1 MAIKLGN
8 VTLERFRAFRK
19 LRVQGLG
26 RVNLITGKNNTGKS
40 SLLEGIRILATGAAL
55 DELQDILKDR
65 EEYTT
70 GPEAELSAGS
80 DGGLRFSGLFHGFPD
95 MTERPEPLV
104 ISTDG
109 DIHPREVAIHVSWF
123 SQKRDEKGN
132 HVFNE
137 HSPDESE
144 GVASIVI
151 ATPDGIRIR
160 EIENL
165 RTEVHLYKAGKRTS
179 GVGCYFIGAHSGES
193 TAELGALWD
202 GIALSDNEQEV
213 VDALRVI
220 DPHISRVT
228 MVGGYGSRQ
237 RRTAFVRT
245 DSIPHPVPLRL
256 FGDGMNR
263 LFSMVLGL
271 LYARGRLML
280 VDEFE
285 NGLHHTVQL
294 DAWRIIFRL
303 ARNLDTQVFAT
314 THSWDAI
321 EAFQQAA
328 AEHPGTG
335 VLLRLVRSGDE
346 IVPTVFAD
354 KEVAV
359 AARERIEVR

>member
-70 GPEAELSAGS
+70 GPEAELPAGS
-80 DGGLRFSGLFHGFPD
+80 GGGLQFSGLFHGFPD
-95 MTERPEPLV
+95 MAERPEPLV
-104 ISTDG
+104 ISADG
-109 DIHPREVAIHVSWF
+109 DIHPREVAISVSWF
-123 SQKRDEKGN
+123 SQKQDEKGN
-132 HVFNE
+132 LVYNE
-137 HSPDESE
+137 HGPDEPE

-151 ATPDGIRIR
+151 ITPDGIRIH
-160 EIENL
+160 EIKTL
-165 RTEVHLYKAGKRTS
+165 RTELSVRQGRRPS
-179 GVGCYFIGAHSGES
+179 GVGCFFIGAHSGES
-193 TAELGALWD
+193 TAELGVLWD
-202 GIALSDNEQEV
+202 GIALSDNEREV

-220 DPHISRVT
+220 DPHVSRVT
-228 MVGGYGSRQ
+228 MVGGHGSHH

-245 DSIPHPVPLRL
+245 GRIPHPVPLRL

-263 LFSMVLGL
+263 LFAMMLAL
-271 LYARGRLML
+271 LNARGRLML
-280 VDEFE
+280 IDEFE

-328 AEHPGTG
+328 AEHPDTG
-335 VLLRLVRSGDE
+335 VLLRLARSGDQ

-354 KEVAV
+354 KEVAI

>member
-1 MAIKLGN
+1 MALKLGN
-8 VTLERFRAFRK
+8 VTFERFRAFRE

-65 EEYTT
+65 EEYAT

-80 DGGLRFSGLFHGFPD
+80 GGGLRFSGLFHGFPD
-95 MTERPEPLV
+95 MAERPAPLA

-109 DIHPREVAIHVSWF
+109 DIHPREVAMSVSWF
-123 SQKRDEKGN
+123 SRKRDENGN
-132 HVFNE
+132 LVFNE
-137 HSPDESE
+137 HRPDEPE

-151 ATPDGIRIR
+151 MTSEGVRIH

-165 RTEVHLYKAGKRTS
+165 RTELSVLQAGRGPS
-179 GVGCYFIGAHSGES
+179 GVGCFFIGAHSGES

-228 MVGGYGSRQ
+228 MVGGYGSRR

-245 DSIPHPVPLRL
+245 DSIPRPVPLRL

-263 LFSMVLGL
+263 LFAMVLGL
-271 LYARGRLML
+271 LNARGQLML

-328 AEHPGTG
+328 AEHPDTG
-335 VLLRLVRSGDE
+335 VLLRLARSGDK

>member
-26 RVNLITGKNNTGKS
+26 LVNLITGKNNTGKS

-70 GPEAELSAGS
+70 GP
-80 DGGLRFSGLFHGFPD
+80 
-95 MTERPEPLV
+95 
-104 ISTDG
+104 
-109 DIHPREVAIHVSWF
+109 
-123 SQKRDEKGN
+123 
-132 HVFNE
+132 
-137 HSPDESE
+137 
-144 GVASIVI
+144 
-151 ATPDGIRIR
+151 DGIRIH
-160 EIENL
+160 EIKTL
-165 RTEVHLYKAGKRTS
+165 RTELSVRQGRRPS
-179 GVGCYFIGAHSGES
+179 GVGCFFIGAHSGES
-193 TAELGALWD
+193 TAELGVLWD

-220 DPHISRVT
+220 DPHVSRVN
-228 MVGGYGSRQ
+228 MVGGHGSRH

-245 DSIPHPVPLRL
+245 DRIPHPVPLRL

-263 LFSMVLGL
+263 LFAMMLGL
-271 LYARGRLML
+271 LNARGRLML
-280 VDEFE
+280 IDEFE

-328 AEHPGTG
+328 AEHPDTG
-335 VLLRLVRSGDE
+335 VLLRLARSGDQ

-354 KEVAV
+354 KEVAIV
-359 AARERIEVR
+359 ARERIEVR

>member
-55 DELQDILKDR
+55 DELQEILKDR

-80 DGGLRFSGLFHGFPD
+80 DGSLRFSGLFHGFPD
-95 MTERPEPLV
+95 LVERPEPLV

-109 DIHPREVAIHVSWF
+109 DIHPREVAIRASWF
-123 SQKRDEKGN
+123 SRKRDEKGN
-132 HVFNE
+132 LVYNE
-137 HSPDESE
+137 HGPDEPGGE
-144 GVASIVI
+144 ASIVI
-151 ATPDGIRIR
+151 ITPDGIRIH

-165 RTEVHLYKAGKRTS
+165 RTELSFTKAGREPS
-179 GVGCYFIGAHSGES
+179 GVGCFFIGAHSGAS

-202 GIALSDNEQEV
+202 GIALSDNEREV

-220 DPHISRVT
+220 DPHVSRVT
-228 MVGGYGSRQ
+228 MVGGHGSRH

-245 DSIPHPVPLRL
+245 DRIAHPVPLRL
-256 FGDGMNR
+256 FGDGINR
-263 LFSMVLGL
+263 LFAMMLGL
-271 LYARGRLML
+271 LNARGRLML
-280 VDEFE
+280 IDEFE

-328 AEHPGTG
+328 AEHPDTG
-335 VLLRLVRSGDE
+335 VLLRLARSGDQ

-354 KEVAV
+354 KEVAI

>member
-26 RVNLITGKNNTGKS
+26 LVNLITGKNNTGKS

-95 MTERPEPLV
+95 MAEQSEPLV

-109 DIHPREVAIHVSWF
+109 DIHPREVSISVSWF

-132 HVFNE
+132 LVYNE
-137 HSPDESE
+137 HGPDEPE

-151 ATPDGIRIR
+151 ITPDGIRIH
-160 EIENL
+160 EIKTL
-165 RTEVHLYKAGKRTS
+165 RTELSVRQGRRPS
-179 GVGCYFIGAHSGES
+179 GVGCFFIGAHSGES
-193 TAELGALWD
+193 TAELGVLWD
-202 GIALSDNEQEV
+202 GIALSDNEREV

-220 DPHISRVT
+220 DPHVSRVN
-228 MVGGYGSRQ
+228 MVGGHGSRH

-245 DSIPHPVPLRL
+245 DRIPHPVPLRL

-263 LFSMVLGL
+263 LFAMMLGL
-271 LYARGRLML
+271 LNARGRLML
-280 VDEFE
+280 IDEFE

-328 AEHPGTG
+328 AEHPDTG
-335 VLLRLVRSGDE
+335 VLLRLASSGDQ

-354 KEVAV
+354 KEVAIV
-359 AARERIEVR
+359 ARERIEVR